1 MGCLYHR
8 QQETGAKT
16 TKTKRVKVFEMV
28 LISRD
33 DQNRPESIIT
43 MIAALLAAAQAGA
56 LETETQGT
64 GEASLFFI
72 ITTTSASSSGE
83 QAPLSSS

>member
-1 MGCLYHR
+1 MPTPFPSSWDVYIIVSKKQGQKQPKQNGLR
-8 QQETGAKT
+8 DG
-16 TKTKRVKVFEMV
+16 VD
-28 LISRD
+28 SRD
-33 DQNRPESIIT
+33 DQDRPESIIA

-64 GEASLFFI
+64 GEASFFFI

-83 QAPLSSS
+83 